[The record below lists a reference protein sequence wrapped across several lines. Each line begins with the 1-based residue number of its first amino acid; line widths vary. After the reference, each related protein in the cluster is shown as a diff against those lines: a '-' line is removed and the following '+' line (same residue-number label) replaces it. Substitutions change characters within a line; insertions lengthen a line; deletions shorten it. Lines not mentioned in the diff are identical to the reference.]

1 MYYNTTSETGDNL
14 KESHKKTESQQQ
26 KVLNYFINNG
36 ESSPSKVASKLNL
49 LITSVRRCITDLT
62 TDGHL
67 KKTTKKVIGM
77 YGKPEYIWELH
88 VSEEEGKHLEELG
101 EAWANEQPWK

>member
-14 KESHKKTESQQQ
+14 KESHKKAESQQQ

-62 TDGHL
+62 KEGHL
-67 KKTTKKVIGM
+67 EKTTRKRKGI
-77 YGKPEYIWELH
+77 YGRPEYIWKLH
-88 VSEEEGKHLEELG
+88 SLYEMGL
-101 EAWANEQPWK
+101 

>member
-1 MYYNTTSETGDNL
+1 MKLAEIR
-14 KESHKKTESQQQ
+14 Q
-26 KVLNYFINNG
+26 KFLNYFINNR
-36 ESSPSKVASKLNL
+36 ESSPSKVASNLNL

-67 KKTTKKVIGM
+67 EKTTKKVTGM
-77 YGKPEYIWELH
+77 YGKPEYVWELH

>member
-1 MYYNTTSETGDNL
+1 MYYNTTNETANNL
-14 KESHKKTESQQQ
+14 KESHKKAESQQQ
-26 KVLNYFINNG
+26 KVLNYFISNG

-67 KKTTKKVIGM
+67 EKTTKKVIGM
-77 YGKPEYIWELH
+77 YGKPEYVWKLHELYLFT
-88 VSEEEGKHLEELG
+88 EP
-101 EAWANEQPWK
+101 NNNI

>member
-14 KESHKKTESQQQ
+14 KESHKKAASQQQ
-26 KVLNYFINNG
+26 KVLIYFIYNG
-36 ESSPSKVASKLNL
+36 ESSPSKVASNLNL

-67 KKTTKKVIGM
+67 EKTTKKVTGM
-77 YGKPEYIWELH
+77 YGKPEYVWELH

>member
-1 MYYNTTSETGDNL
+1 MYYNTTNETANNL
-14 KESHKKTESQQQ
+14 KESHKKAESQQQ

-67 KKTTKKVIGM
+67 EKTTKKVTGM
-77 YGKPEYIWELH
+77 YGKSEH
-88 VSEEEGKHLEELG
+88 V
-101 EAWANEQPWK
+101 WKLQIFVSS